1 MLYLKYTLSLVY
13 FMVSQGVDDLWKIRG
28 WGESSLRGE
37 IPYYV
42 QIHFQVVLV
51 SQAAKHCR
59 VVGWTAVSWR
69 RGGVQKAARSLR
81 GVKKRDLVLR
91 YTHGFWFEVSMSTV
105 ATKRRESRASSWPLP
120 ATQSRGTSQWR
131 RARGE
136 QEHNDV
142 FFFSI

>member
-13 FMVSQGVDDLWKIRG
+13 FMVSQGADDLWKIKG
-28 WGESSLRGE
+28 WGESSPRGE

-51 SQAAKHCR
+51 SQAAKHR
-59 VVGWTAVSWR
+59 RAVGWTAVSWR
-69 RGGVQKAARSLR
+69 WGEVQKAAHSLR
-81 GVKKRDLVLR
+81 EVKKRDLALQ
-91 YTHGFWFEVSMSTV
+91 YTHGFWFEVSLSTV
-105 ATKRRESRASSWPLP
+105 ATKCRGSRASSWPLP
-120 ATQSRGTSQWR
+120 TTQSPGMSQWR

-142 FFFSI
+142 FFFSR